1 MEPVDDDDD
10 LIDWAE
16 EYGVLIGAAFGLDK
30 SWAPRGRCR
39 QWDYEDGDATFR
51 PSPWHVASSSVVEV
65 AGEPVSGR
73 ELVKVALIICAGCPV
88 QWDCARYAVRGM
100 MQAGTWAMRIT
111 FLRDLQKDQP
121 AALALLD
128 AAEASGVSV
137 QVAVDAHRASVDK
150 ALLPA

>member
-1 MEPVDDDDD
+1 M
-10 LIDWAE
+10 
-16 EYGVLIGAAFGLDK
+16 AAGSLGSQLPSYMKLAKGLDTSWHEDALCRRSPLGHEAWLTAQSDIRRGSK
-30 SWAPRGRCR
+30 S
-39 QWDYEDGDATFR
+39 EATLLER
-51 PSPWHVASSSVVEV
+51 RSRA
-65 AGEPVSGR
+65 
-73 ELVKVALIICAGCPV
+73 KMMCQICPV

-128 AAEASGVSV
+128 AAEAGGVSV
-137 QVAVDAHRASVDK
+137 QVAVDAHRAGVDM